1 MESMDIAFPNLGLYL
16 HNVPKSISVF
26 GFEIALY
33 GIMIGIGAI
42 AGFYLSLHVS
52 KKDKLDTEYLWDC
65 IVFGLIAGIIGARI
79 YYVIFAWEYYK
90 DDLWQIFN
98 IRNGGLAIYGGVI
111 AATLEIY
118 IFTRIKKISFTR
130 FMDIVVPGITLGQ
143 IIGRWGNF
151 FNREVFGT
159 YTDNL
164 LAMRIP
170 YMCPYLRTRDIDESI
185 YSGLV
190 ESGMEYI
197 QVHPTFLYEGM
208 LNLILLIGMLLYRKH
223 KKFNGEILLLYL
235 GGYGI
240 IRAFV
245 EGIRTDR
252 LLIAGTGIAV
262 SQILGVALFVFALI
276 ADIFVRIKI
285 KKNAAVEK
293 AEENTEEER
302 NEINEEN

>member
-52 KKDKLDTEYLWDC
+52 RKDKLDTEYLWDC

-98 IRNGGLAIYGGVI
+98 IRNGGLAIYGGII

>member
-52 KKDKLDTEYLWDC
+52 RKDKLDTEYLWDC

-164 LAMRIP
+164 LAMRIS